1 MFQTT
6 NQRYHDHMDLA
17 HMFYLVGGWP
27 TPLKNDGVKV
37 RLDHHPNYWG
47 TSNKTCSKPVYGFPY
62 DFCPFKKWGG
72 DPFSSLPPPV
82 ISEVP
87 VFSATLPTIRPREES
102 AIEPLPPA
110 ESVAKSASKA
120 IPIWKTSGI
129 SHWELIKDNMYQY
142 VLRFGVKDHV
152 WCSVIYSSLKSY
164 LVVQLLQVK
173 PLRGQKPT
181 TLCISSPRIGLVAT

>member
-1 MFQTT
+1 MIIWIWPICSIWLVVDLPPWKMMEWKSDWIIIPTT
-6 NQRYHDHMDLA
+6 GEHQIKNVPNQ
-17 HMFYLVGGWP
+17 
-27 TPLKNDGVKV
+27 
-37 RLDHHPNYWG
+37 
-47 TSNKTCSKPVYGFPY
+47 VYGFPY

-102 AIEPLPPA
+102 ATEPLPPA
-110 ESVAKSASKA
+110 ESLAKSASKA

-173 PLRGQKPT
+173 PLRGHKPT
-181 TLCISSPRIGLVAT
+181 TLCISSPRIGLVAI